1 MRTAIIPARGGSKR
15 IPQKNIREF
24 FGKPIM
30 AYAIETVQKSN
41 LFDRIIVSTD
51 CMAIAEVA
59 EQYGVEV
66 FERQADDGTRGTQD
80 VAAEI
85 INGWYVEE
93 CDTTCVIYPTSPLLL
108 PTDLIQAAIYLTGN
122 KAALYVMSVQQEPLA
137 DAGCFYFGR
146 TWAFQI
152 GMSLIDTRT
161 IMYPLPAERC
171 CDINTPDDWTRAE
184 QLYQRMQEKK

>member
-15 IPQKNIREF
+15 IPQKNIRDF

-30 AYAIETVQKSN
+30 VYAIETAQQSN

-51 CMAIAEVA
+51 CMAIADVA

-93 CDTTCVIYPTSPLLL
+93 RDTTCVIYPTSPLLL

-122 KAALYVMSVQQEPLA
+122 KDALYVMSVQQEPLA

-146 TWAFQI
+146 TWAFQM
-152 GMSLIDTRT
+152 GKPLIDTRT

-171 CDINTPDDWTRAE
+171 CDINVESDWARAE
-184 QLYQRMQEKK
+184 QLYQRMQEKQ